1 MADPAVGGAIRAKRE
16 ASLRIAASHGA
27 TQVRVM
33 GLSREAKLAR
43 TSHSARLWL

>member
-1 MADPAVGGAIRAKRE
+1 MADPAAGGAIREKRE
-16 ASLRIAASHGA
+16 ASHGA